1 MTVTVRF
8 APSPTGRLHVGNIRP
23 AVLNYLFAKANNG
36 TFMLRLDDTDQE
48 RSTQTFADGIKRDL
62 TWLGLEWGKFARQS
76 DRTAR
81 YMQVAEQ
88 LKAARRLYACYESAD
103 ELDRK
108 RKRQLAR
115 GLPPT
120 YDRAGL
126 KLRDADHAEM
136 AAQGRR
142 PHWRFL
148 LANTDGP
155 GSLIPA
161 PTIVSWND
169 LIRGDM
175 TVDVGSLSDPVLIR
189 EDGTALYTFTSV
201 VDDVDFAITQIIRGE
216 DHVTNSGV
224 QVQLF
229 EALGA
234 VPPQFAHHSL
244 LIGADGHALSKR
256 LDSLSIEGF
265 REAGL
270 EPMAVLSHAALIGT
284 SDAIDP
290 HASFDSL
297 VAGFALSKISTAPA
311 RFDLEELKG
320 FNARLLHQLSYAA
333 VADRLAAMGI
343 GGGEAFWN
351 TARPNISVF
360 ADIAKWWTVVSAE
373 ITPVIEDAAFTA
385 KAAELLPPAPWTE
398 ATWREWTNAVKTAS
412 GAKGKALFHPLRV
425 ALTGQENGP
434 EMKAL
439 LPLIGE
445 TRARARL
452 MGRIG

>member
-1 MTVTVRF
+1 MKILITGANGMVARAAKKHCESIGDEVVALTRQQLDISDRQVVDERF
-8 APSPTGRLHVGNIRP
+8 ERERFDG
-23 AVLNYLFAKANNG
+23 VLNCAAYTDVDGAETNREVCYKTNADGVENLALACKKINARFVTISTDYIFDGANTGFYTQRDTPNPLGVYGASKLEGEIRARNVYARSIIVRSGWIYGCDGTNFLSVMHKLLGDGKKIKAIEDSYG
-36 TFMLRLDDTDQE
+36 TP
-48 RSTQTFADGIKRDL
+48 TFAGDLAKRL
-62 TWLGLEWGKFARQS
+62 RELA
-76 DRTAR
+76 
-81 YMQVAEQ
+81 
-88 LKAARRLYACYESAD
+88 
-103 ELDRK
+103 ELD
-108 RKRQLAR
+108 
-115 GLPPT
+115 LP
-120 YDRAGL
+120 
-126 KLRDADHAEM
+126 
-136 AAQGRR
+136 
-142 PHWRFL
+142 
-148 LANTDGP
+148 
-155 GSLIPA
+155 
-161 PTIVSWND
+161 
-169 LIRGDM
+169 
-175 TVDVGSLSDPVLIR
+175 
-189 EDGTALYTFTSV
+189 SV
-201 VDDVDFAITQIIRGE
+201 Y
-216 DHVTNSGV
+216 HVTNSGV

-333 VADRLAAMGI
+333 VADRLASMGI

-385 KAAELLPPAPWTE
+385 KAAQLLPPAPWTE
-398 ATWREWTNAVKTAS
+398 ATWS
-412 GAKGKALFHPLRV
+412 G
-425 ALTGQENGP
+425 
-434 EMKAL
+434 
-439 LPLIGE
+439 
-445 TRARARL
+445 
-452 MGRIG
+452 